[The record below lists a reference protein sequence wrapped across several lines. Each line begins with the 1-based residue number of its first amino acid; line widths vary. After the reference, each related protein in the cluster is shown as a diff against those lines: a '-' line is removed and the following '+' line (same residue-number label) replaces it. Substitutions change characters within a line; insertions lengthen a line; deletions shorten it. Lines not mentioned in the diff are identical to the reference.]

1 MACTFPR
8 HDCGAPFAAFITQ
21 LRNNGDTTMMKFLEC
36 SLLKTR
42 SAVEQDADTDVPTFL
57 CAEYCVL
64 KWEDRHSRAG
74 KDKVGLFPAW
84 VEGKRAFMIRR
95 DWCAGHGY
103 TADGI
108 HDTLITFEEGVKLL
122 VLTSMGFTIS
132 QRRH

>member
-1 MACTFPR
+1 MIAGL
-8 HDCGAPFAAFITQ
+8 HLKHHTQ
-21 LRNNGDTTMMKFLEC
+21 PMNNGDTTMNFLEC

-42 SAVEQDADTDVPTFL
+42 SAVEQDADTEVPTFL
-57 CAEYCVL
+57 CAEYSVL
-64 KWEDRHSRAG
+64 QWEDRHSRAG

-95 DWCAGHGY
+95 NWCAGHGY

-122 VLTSMGFTIS
+122 VEHGVYNFPAPSLGRKKS
-132 QRRH
+132 